1 MYIYIGTEKIMY
13 YFISFFVN
21 WFFPFWSAKYH
32 SVKNRHLRLGYSTD
46 SLFIFASY
54 IIFYIKKDNV
64 LSHVPFKL
72 LTILSH
78 NVTYNVCYWLF
89 TDICGLDKVH
99 RRRVGTEPSMEFSD
113 TKNFWKQS
121 ETNVISVLNCQG
133 PKVRYANK
141 QKIMYSN

>member
-1 MYIYIGTEKIMY
+1 MY

-89 TDICGLDKVH
+89 TDICGVGKVQ
-99 RRRVGTEPSMEFSD
+99 RRRDTATPDMDFTEPIYVCKKPVTD
-113 TKNFWKQS
+113 L
-121 ETNVISVLNCQG
+121 ISVFFCWG
-133 PKVRYANK
+133 PKVWYVNK
-141 QKIMYSN
+141 RKIIYNNLIRSLIL